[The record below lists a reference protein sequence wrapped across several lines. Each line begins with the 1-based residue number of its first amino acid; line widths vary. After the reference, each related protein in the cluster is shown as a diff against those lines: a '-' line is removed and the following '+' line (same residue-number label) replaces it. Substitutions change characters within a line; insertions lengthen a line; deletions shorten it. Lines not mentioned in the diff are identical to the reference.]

1 MKIQLKN
8 LVLINLKVSFAENC
22 LFTARSFICDCVHL
36 GSANNQLMISLQSD
50 LAEPVL
56 NVSRNS
62 EVVVERLETRR
73 D

>member
-1 MKIQLKN
+1 MKIQFKIS
-8 LVLINLKVSFAENC
+8 LINLKVSFAENY
-22 LFTARSFICDCVHL
+22 LFTACPFICDCVHL

-62 EVVVERLETRR
+62 EVGVEIRR